1 MPNRIAVNS
10 IVVNRNNENIVIK
23 ACEKF
28 DFTVDEI
35 KYLEKENAITTKE
48 VVDVTNTEGG
58 EGGEG
63 GEGAKVG
70 KGGKGAK
77 GAKGATGGEG
87 GEGATGG
94 EGDDL

>member
-10 IVVNRNNENIVIK
+10 IVVNRDNKNIVIK
-23 ACEKF
+23 AGEKF

-48 VVDVTNTEGG
+48 VVDLTKAEGEG
-58 EGGEG
+58 EGG
-63 GEGAKVG
+63 V
-70 KGGKGAK
+70 KGAK
-77 GAKGATGGEG
+77 SGKGVK
-87 GEGATGG
+87 GG